1 MSHRTV
7 GAFALAVIAAL
18 ASLSTIVAEAQQT
31 KAAPAKL
38 GVVARVAA
46 FFRLQVQYQAAVFS
60 VARDDIERGYI
71 DVAAA
76 SRFSIASNSRAG
88 YVVDFFPIGD
98 LFSAVIISGLSAAV
112 ELSSD
117 GGTVNVMQ
125 LATSPLTEARVLAY
139 RFLLRPE
146 LQPGIYPWP
155 LKLSVHPL

>member
-1 MSHRTV
+1 
-7 GAFALAVIAAL
+7 
-18 ASLSTIVAEAQQT
+18 
-31 KAAPAKL
+31 
-38 GVVARVAA
+38 
-46 FFRLQVQYQAAVFS
+46 
-60 VARDDIERGYI
+60 
-71 DVAAA
+71 
-76 SRFSIASNSRAG
+76 
-88 YVVDFFPIGD
+88 VDFFPIGD
-98 LFSAVIISGLSAAV
+98 LFSAVIINGLSAAV

>member
-7 GAFALAVIAAL
+7 GAFALAIIAAL
-18 ASLSTIVAEAQQT
+18 ASLSTIVAQAQQT

-38 GVVARVAA
+38 RVVARVAA

-98 LFSAVIISGLSAAV
+98 LFSAVIINGLSAAV

>member
-1 MSHRTV
+1 
-7 GAFALAVIAAL
+7 L
-18 ASLSTIVAEAQQT
+18 
-31 KAAPAKL
+31 P
-38 GVVARVAA
+38 A

-98 LFSAVIISGLSAAV
+98 LFSAVIINGLSAAV

>member
-18 ASLSTIVAEAQQT
+18 ASLITIVAEAQQT
-31 KAAPAKL
+31 KAAPAKVR
-38 GVVARVAA
+38 VVARVAA
-46 FFRLQVQYQAAVFS
+46 FFACRCNTRLPYSAWHAMTS
-60 VARDDIERGYI
+60 SADISMLPPHPGFR
-71 DVAAA
+71 
-76 SRFSIASNSRAG
+76 SRATA
-88 YVVDFFPIGD
+88 VRATSWIFFR
-98 LFSAVIISGLSAAV
+98 LARFFSAVIINGLSAAV

>member
-7 GAFALAVIAAL
+7 GAFALAIIAAL
-18 ASLSTIVAEAQQT
+18 ASLSAIVAQAQQT

-38 GVVARVAA
+38 RVVARVAA